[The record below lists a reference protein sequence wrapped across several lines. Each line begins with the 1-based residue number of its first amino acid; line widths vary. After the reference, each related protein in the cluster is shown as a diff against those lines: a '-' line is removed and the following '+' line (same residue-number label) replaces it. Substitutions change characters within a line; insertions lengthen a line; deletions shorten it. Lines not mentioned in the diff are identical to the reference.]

1 MAPKKQPPTKRLLT
15 QLLRLLTLPLLLLLT
30 LRLTLLLPT
39 LRLLLNNPALHNAKS
54 RPPGGFFYAH

>member
-1 MAPKKQPPTKRLLT
+1 LT
-15 QLLRLLTLPLLLLLT
+15 QLLRLLTLPLLLLT

>member
-1 MAPKKQPPTKRLLT
+1 LT

>member
-15 QLLRLLTLPLLLLLT
+15 QLLRLLTLPLLLLT